1 MRKASKAW
9 DELKT
14 APLRLKQRL
23 AEAGRSMGWLAE
35 EVSKKGYKTKRGT
48 IWLVINKQNQPRE
61 FPRLKGLIEEILL
74 DNRISKD
81 GIWQPWAGAERRM
94 WQSNA
99 RNSYRWR
106 SGAKNVCGYKP
117 KHNIRKYKQ
126 GFPLEV
132 CGNDI
137 LKPCPRPRSGIQKE
151 EGEMNYTK
159 SYLDDEVL
167 SHFGLESDPFY
178 DIMDFTDVWIS
189 PRLKVIERRVYDT
202 VRRHGIM
209 AIIGDIGAGKTTFLR
224 YVLSKMLKEKNIKII
239 YPDRMDRKQ
248 LVGSALTQA
257 VITQLGGQRIPRSA
271 VERDALAKRLL
282 EENVRTGTNPVLV
295 LDEAHDLREEAYIAL
310 KRIWDSGMI
319 FKLLSI
325 ILVGQGGTDSQNIS
339 YELKDR
345 LENNP
350 FIREFAERC
359 YVIDMGNLNGS
370 MAQYLEFRFKKGGGD
385 VKKVFSDKAL
395 HALSKRADVPQLA
408 NNIAIRAMNQAYKDG
423 KFQVAPE
430 HVMQA

>member
-1 MRKASKAW
+1 
-9 DELKT
+9 
-14 APLRLKQRL
+14 
-23 AEAGRSMGWLAE
+23 
-35 EVSKKGYKTKRGT
+35 
-48 IWLVINKQNQPRE
+48 
-61 FPRLKGLIEEILL
+61 
-74 DNRISKD
+74 
-81 GIWQPWAGAERRM
+81 
-94 WQSNA
+94 
-99 RNSYRWR
+99 
-106 SGAKNVCGYKP
+106 
-117 KHNIRKYKQ
+117 
-126 GFPLEV
+126 
-132 CGNDI
+132 
-137 LKPCPRPRSGIQKE
+137 
-151 EGEMNYTK
+151 MNYTK
-159 SYLDDEVL
+159 SYIDDEVL

-178 DIMDFTDVWIS
+178 DIIDFTDVWVS

-202 VRRHGIM
+202 IQRHGIM

-224 YVLSKMLKEKNIKII
+224 YVLSKLLKEKNIKII

-257 VITQLGGQRIPRSA
+257 VITQLGGQRIPRSG
-271 VERDALAKRLL
+271 VERDAIAKRLL
-282 EENVRTGTNPVLV
+282 EENVRMGTNPVLV

-310 KRIWDSGMI
+310 KRLWDSGMI

-325 ILVGQGGTDSQNIS
+325 ILVGQGGTDSKNIS

-395 HALSKRADVPQLA
+395 HVLAKRADVPKLA

>member
-1 MRKASKAW
+1 MRHASKAW
-9 DELKT
+9 DDAPNK
-14 APLRLKQRL
+14 PLRLKQRL
-23 AEAGRSMGWLAE
+23 SEAGRSMAWLAG
-35 EVSKKGYKTKRGT
+35 EVTKKGYQISRIT
-48 IWLVINKQNQPRE
+48 IWCVINKQYRTTDYD
-61 FPRLKGLIEEILL
+61 RLKKIIEEVLVEHK
-74 DNRISKD
+74 ISAQ
-81 GIWQPWAGAERRM
+81 GIWLYLPGAEYMMHQIRPYGWRRT
-94 WQSNA
+94 A
-99 RNSYRWR
+99 L
-106 SGAKNVCGYKP
+106 
-117 KHNIRKYKQ
+117 RKDTAHRVPIK
-126 GFPLEV
+126 
-132 CGNDI
+132 
-137 LKPCPRPRSGIQKE
+137 QKE
-151 EGEMNYTK
+151 EEMNYTK

-178 DIMDFTDVWIS
+178 DITDFTDVWVS

-202 VRRHGIM
+202 IRRHGIM

-239 YPDRMDRKQ
+239 YPDRMDRKM
-248 LVGSALTQA
+248 LNGSALTQA

-282 EENVRTGTNPVLV
+282 EENVRMGTNPLLV

-310 KRIWDSGMI
+310 KRLWDSGMI

-325 ILVGQGGTDSQNIS
+325 ILVGQGGTDGQNIS
-339 YELKDR
+339 YQLKDR

-359 YVIDMGNLNGS
+359 YVVDMGSLNGS

-395 HALSKRADVPQLA
+395 AMLSKRADVPQLA
-408 NNIAIRAMNQAYKDG
+408 NNIAIRAMNNAWKDG
-423 KFQVAPE
+423 KRQVE
-430 HVMQA
+430 QQHVAEA